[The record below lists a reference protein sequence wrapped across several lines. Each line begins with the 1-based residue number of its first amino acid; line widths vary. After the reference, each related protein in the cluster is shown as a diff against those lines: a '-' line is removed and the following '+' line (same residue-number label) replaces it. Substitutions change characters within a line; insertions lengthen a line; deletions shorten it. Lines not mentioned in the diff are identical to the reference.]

1 VLFFWVQFV
10 PYNMPNGPQG
20 LQLMLEYLT
29 DTYNNVPVYVQENGD
44 IYWRYH
50 KYSSGPGAQ

>member
-1 VLFFWVQFV
+1 MCYFFWVQFV

-44 IYWRYH
+44 IY
-50 KYSSGPGAQ
+50 